1 MSAPVPAVV
10 DHRRFCPPLTRRS
23 RSGGAR
29 AGTVGTMDL
38 DTRAPRLLGTLG
50 SPPVPAVG
58 APASPPRPGPAAPR
72 APRVLVVSGSVG
84 AGHDGAARELAQR
97 LRSRGVEVQV
107 RDFMDAIRP
116 AAQRLLREGYTST
129 VGYVPFAFEFLFRR
143 LEHPGLLW
151 RAERAICASGTPTVH
166 AWVREVG
173 PDVVVST
180 YPLATQCLG
189 DLRAAGELG
198 APLVTYLTDPAVHAS
213 WLHPATDVHLTVT
226 EAAAAQ
232 GRAQYGV
239 ETVAAGPL
247 VPARF
252 AVPLGLE
259 RLVALRG
266 ELGLPTG
273 RPVAL
278 LVAGSLGLGDV
289 VPTVRDVAAAGL
301 APVVLCGRNER
312 LRRRVDAMEAATGL
326 GWRDDVHE
334 LVQVADVMVQN
345 AGGLSATEAMVAGL
359 PMVTYRSI
367 PGHGR
372 ANARV
377 MHEAGLAPWAQ
388 DAPALARALHEQ
400 VARGRTVAQHPDPA
414 DAVLDVACRAGAPAV
429 PAAAPPGLL
438 AAAPPSLLAA
448 APSAALS
455 AAPAARAAV
464 GGPVVAASPR

>member
-1 MSAPVPAVV
+1 
-10 DHRRFCPPLTRRS
+10 
-23 RSGGAR
+23 
-29 AGTVGTMDL
+29 MDL
-38 DTRAPRLLGTLG
+38 DTPTAGLPRTAR
-50 SPPVPAVG
+50 PV
-58 APASPPRPGPAAPR
+58 
-72 APRVLVVSGSVG
+72 RVLVVSGSVG
-84 AGHDGAARELAQR
+84 AGHDGAARELAAR
-97 LRSRGVEVQV
+97 LRARGAVVQV

-129 VGYVPFAFEFLFRR
+129 VGYVPFAFEYLFRR

-151 RAERAICASGTPTVH
+151 RAERAICASGTPAVR
-166 AWVREVG
+166 AWVQEAE

-180 YPLATQCLG
+180 YPLASQCLG
-189 DLRAAGELG
+189 DLRASGDLG

-252 AVPLGLE
+252 AAAPGLE
-259 RLVALRG
+259 RLVALRA

-312 LRRRVDAMEAATGL
+312 LRRRVDAVAAATGL

-377 MHEAGLAPWAQ
+377 MHEAGLAPWVQ
-388 DAPALARALHEQ
+388 DAASLARALHEQ
-400 VARGRTVAQHPDPA
+400 VARGRSVVEHPDPA
-414 DAVLDVACRAGAPAV
+414 DAVLDVALRAGAPSVPVVPAV
-429 PAAAPPGLL
+429 PVVPVVPVV
-438 AAAPPSLLAA
+438 
-448 APSAALS
+448 
-455 AAPAARAAV
+455 PAARAAV
-464 GGPVVAASPR
+464 DGPVVAASPR

>member
-1 MSAPVPAVV
+1 MSETARRTG
-10 DHRRFCPPLTRRS
+10 DHHHKFCQPLTRRS
-23 RSGGAR
+23 RSGGGG
-29 AGTVGTMDL
+29 AGIVEGMDIDL
-38 DTRAPRLLGTLG
+38 GATGPLGTLVRP
-50 SPPVPAVG
+50 S
-58 APASPPRPGPAAPR
+58 APAPGDGAAPR

-84 AGHDGAARELAQR
+84 AGHDGAAKELAAR
-97 LRSRGVEVQV
+97 LRARGAVVEV

-143 LEHPGLLW
+143 LERPGLLW
-151 RAERAICASGTPTVH
+151 RAERAICASGTPLVRS
-166 AWVREVG
+166 WVAEVQ

-189 DLRAAGELG
+189 DLRAAGLLQ

-213 WLHPATDVHLTVT
+213 WLHPATDLHLTVT

-232 GRAQYGV
+232 GRAQYGIDV
-239 ETVAAGPL
+239 VAGGPL
-247 VPARF
+247 VPERF
-252 AVPLGLE
+252 AAPLGLE
-259 RLVALRG
+259 RLVALR
-266 ELGLPTG
+266 EEIGLPAG

-278 LVAGSLGLGDV
+278 LVAGSLGLGDL

-312 LRRRVDAMEAATGL
+312 LRRKVAAVSGAVGL

-334 LVQVADVMVQN
+334 LLQVADVMVQN

-359 PMVTYRSI
+359 PTVTYRSI

-377 MHEAGLAPWAQ
+377 MHEAGLAPWAS
-388 DAPALARALHEQ
+388 DAADLARLLREQ
-400 VARGRTVAQHPDPA
+400 VALGRSVTGQLDPTDAVLAVVDPALRSTARTTARAAAPA
-414 DAVLDVACRAGAPAV
+414 DAV
-429 PAAAPPGLL
+429 AA
-438 AAAPPSLLAA
+438 
-448 APSAALS
+448 
-455 AAPAARAAV
+455 
-464 GGPVVAASPR
+464 